1 MDLVGN
7 CSPNLSAVQ
16 KKTHFAIESKE
27 RRQWTRLVWLSA
39 RPSTKMHHSL
49 YLCMMTPNVPT
60 PRVALLIFTRC
71 LCECLMNINY
81 GRRRRRRRRWSTIF
95 VVVLMSGGGWGP
107 SVGDF
112 TVGQFIFTYLRV
124 GMQQSVAYLHVASG
138 ATVKDGWCWRGR
150 SVPAAVAVQQRCGS
164 QSKRILLLV
173 QWISNLLMRNN
184 Q

>member
-7 CSPNLSAVQ
+7 CSPNLSDVQ
-16 KKTHFAIESKE
+16 KKHFAIESKE

-39 RPSTKMHHSL
+39 QSSTKMHRSL

-81 GRRRRRRRRWSTIF
+81 GRRRRRRWSTIF

-124 GMQQSVAYLHVASG
+124 GMQQSVAYLYTLRQVQLLRSGVAG
-138 ATVKDGWCWRGR
+138 EVGLF
-150 SVPAAVAVQQRCGS
+150 QQ
-164 QSKRILLLV
+164 Q
-173 QWISNLLMRNN
+173 
-184 Q
+184 